1 MTEIHK
7 EKMIKSLK
15 EFEKQTIKNGKELIN
30 PVKNVKKVKVIEIH
44 TEVKEMNKYI

>member
-15 EFEKQTIKNGKELIN
+15 AFEKKWKGIYKPSK
-30 PVKNVKKVKVIEIH
+30 KNVKKVKEIEIH
-44 TEVKEMNKYI
+44 KEMNESI